1 LRCNGFGSKRREPV
15 IRSAVPADAGE
26 LARVFVAAWQHG
38 YLGVVPAE
46 VLDRLDFEEWA
57 EGFAD
62 LLRTGDQKSIVWAD
76 GTGGI
81 LGFAIFGAEPDTHSP
96 TKGYLAS
103 LYVDPAAS
111 GRGIATA
118 LLAEALDSLTAQGR
132 SDITLWVF
140 TENERARNL
149 YERAGFVATGEA
161 TTDPRWRAPQ
171 VRYRRVAD

>member
-1 LRCNGFGSKRREPV
+1 V

-46 VLDRLDFEEWA
+46 VLDRLDIEEWA

-76 GTGGI
+76 GTGRV
-81 LGFAIFGAEPDTHSP
+81 LGFAIFGAEPDRNSP

-111 GRGIATA
+111 RRGIATA
-118 LLAEALDSLTAQGR
+118 LLAEALESLTMQGR
-132 SDITLWVF
+132 GDVGLWVF
-140 TENERARNL
+140 EGNERGRKL